1 MECWILQVE
10 QGTPRCMYRLGDER
24 LESSP
29 MRRDLGALTDHR
41 LEKDLGEES
50 PQRLVGMEQSAQG
63 SGYSSSAGAQR
74 MFGQCS
80 QT

>member
-1 MECWILQVE
+1 
-10 QGTPRCMYRLGDER
+10 
-24 LESSP
+24 

-41 LEKDLGEES
+41 LEKDLGEEP
-50 PQRLVGMEQSAQG
+50 PQRVVGMEQSAQG